1 MTTVVN
7 VRSSLFKPASDP
19 LGPEPKPELARG
31 RVVATQGLVANG
43 VSELTGSRYQIA
55 DLPSDCVLL
64 PNTFFK
70 VDTWGYVDI
79 RIGTFSDPGALVNQ
93 LRSAA
98 AIVSPIANG
107 DARHGQPLWQA
118 LGLAADP
125 GGNIG
130 LFYHAIATAAGAGTS
145 RFTIHYAYR

>member
-1 MTTVVN
+1 MTTVVS

-31 RVVATQGLVANG
+31 RPIIATGTVANG
-43 VSELTGSRYQIA
+43 VGELTGSKYLIA
-55 DLPSDCVLL
+55 ELPSDAILL
-64 PNTFFK
+64 PATFFK
-70 VDTWGYVDI
+70 VDTWGFADI
-79 RIGTFSDPGALVNQ
+79 RIGTFTDPIALVNQ

-98 AIVSPIANG
+98 AIVQPIANG

-125 GGNIG
+125 GGVIG
-130 LFYHAIATAAGAGTS
+130 LYFHAIATATGAGIS
-145 RFTIHYAYR
+145 RFAVHYAYR